1 MGPPSTLLLSSN
13 MLAGWGGGV
22 LGGDQM
28 GEILRLSRA
37 QAGCQG
43 RFLAISLLP
52 K

>member
-13 MLAGWGGGV
+13 MLAGRGV

-43 RFLAISLLP
+43 HFLAISLLP